1 MKTEYEILKEC
12 GISFGLANSREQ
24 VLKAVK
30 LAQSEGFNKGFD
42 DANLAREEQIRNLQ
56 SKLLEQDKMIIK
68 LENKLETAKEFINY
82 CKSQPDV
89 YVHANK
95 CLTEI
100 DAFLL
105 GSILSSLLHIL
116 IVEFFFK

>member
-1 MKTEYEILKEC
+1 MKTENEILKEC
-12 GISFGLANSREQ
+12 GITFGLANSREQ
-24 VLKAVK
+24 VLNAVK
-30 LAQSEGFNKGFD
+30 LAQAEGFNKGFD
-42 DANLAREEQIRNLQ
+42 EANLAREEQIKKLQ
-56 SKLLEQDKMIIK
+56 WDLLEQDKMIMK

-100 DAFLL
+100 
-105 GSILSSLLHIL
+105 
-116 IVEFFFK
+116 E

>member
-100 DAFLL
+100 
-105 GSILSSLLHIL
+105 
-116 IVEFFFK
+116 E